1 MSKKPQTDAPPTCP
15 TFERLPEK
23 TQKALL
29 DIFDRAVEMAE
40 KAGLPEEEIFQFLE
54 DTIDGR
60 AVQEAR
66 AERERTGGKPIPWEK
81 VKEGLGL

>member
-1 MSKKPQTDAPPTCP
+1 MSKKLQTDAPPTCP
-15 TFERLPEK
+15 TFVRHPEK

-29 DIFDRAVEMAE
+29 DIFDRAIEMAE

-66 AERERTGGKPIPWEK
+66 AESERTGEKPIPLEK
-81 VKEGLGL
+81 VIKDLGL